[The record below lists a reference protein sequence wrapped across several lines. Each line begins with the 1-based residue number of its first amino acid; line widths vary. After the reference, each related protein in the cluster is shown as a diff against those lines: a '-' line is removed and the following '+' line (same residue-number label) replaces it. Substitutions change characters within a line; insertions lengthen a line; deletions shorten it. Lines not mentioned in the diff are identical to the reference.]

1 MDHPLGP
8 PLVWCRCL
16 KALKMLALDVKIRQ
30 LHHGYLV
37 IWIQK
42 SMVAKPTL
50 CYPKGKKLTLNTSS
64 QELQIMMLYVR
75 KKHIRLCSFTPIPL
89 WISMDWN

>member
-1 MDHPLGP
+1 MAAICWRHS
-8 PLVWCRCL
+8 

-42 SMVAKPTL
+42 SMVANVVLSEREKKTNLEVWFTL
-50 CYPKGKKLTLNTSS
+50 IN
-64 QELQIMMLYVR
+64 QIR
-75 KKHIRLCSFTPIPL
+75 
-89 WISMDWN
+89 